1 MIDSFI
7 FCYNFFFFFLISG
20 ERSQVYHLEPDFY
33 GQGWCLSGTAEM
45 GIAWHLMNQTIPASG
60 LPKKLAA
67 MSKCYRAEISDVAD
81 EKGVYR

>member
-7 FCYNFFFFFLISG
+7 FCYNIFFFLISG